1 MVGTYSLFFIISLV
15 TVLAVTPL
23 VQRLAIRWGVL
34 DRPGRRKI
42 HQGEIPRLGG
52 VAVWFASLVPFLVLL
67 IWQDLSVVP
76 LETAW
81 APLVGLL
88 LGSLVVFAV
97 GIWDDI
103 SRLSPWVKLAAE
115 VAASLIVVSFGLK
128 MRLFTNPFGYQLALN
143 WLGIPLTV
151 LWLVGITN
159 AVNLA
164 DGIDGLATGVA
175 AFGAFIL
182 FIMTYSTVHTLVSL
196 LAMALAGA
204 TLGFLRYNFYPATI
218 FLGDS
223 GSLFLGFYL
232 GGLSIWASEKSTIT
246 FAILIPIVAL
256 GLPLADM
263 IYAVVRR
270 WTRGVPLKQADREHI
285 HHKLLDMGFAQR
297 ATVLILYAVNIF
309 LVLLAG
315 TLLLTRNSWAAYILV
330 LLGLA
335 LIVGSRFLG
344 YFRFSRLLKNPVR
357 RWRDFQQSKYIAF
370 RARWLRQAF
379 EREKRLEQRWALTT
393 ELWGDLGFRQA
404 LFNPAGTAF
413 PPLQWRNPD
422 QSEDRSGAARE
433 LTLTLSLLGDREE
446 IGTLHLTWSSDTQ
459 PLPPGLEKLLTIM
472 AHDFGRTVNQ
482 SGATNP

>member
-1 MVGTYSLFFIISLV
+1 MVEAYILFFIAALI
-15 TVLAVTPL
+15 TVLGVTPL

-52 VAVWFASLVPFLVLL
+52 VAVFIASFVPFLGFLL
-67 IWQDLSVVP
+67 WDDLSAAT

-81 APLVGLL
+81 NPLVGLI
-88 LGSLVVFAV
+88 LGSLIVFAV

-115 VAASLIVVSFGLK
+115 GAASLIVVSCGIK
-128 MRLFTNPFGYQLALN
+128 MELFSNPFGYQLALN
-143 WLGIPLTV
+143 WLGVPLTV
-151 LWLVGITN
+151 FWLVGITN

-164 DGIDGLATGVA
+164 DGVDGLATGIA

-182 FIMTYSTVHTLVSL
+182 FIMTYPTVHTLVTL
-196 LAMALAGA
+196 LAIALAGA
-204 TLGFLRYNFYPATI
+204 TLGFLRFNFYPATI

-246 FAILIPIVAL
+246 FALLIPIVAL

-270 WTRGVPLKQADREHI
+270 WTRGMPIKQADREHI
-285 HHKLLDMGFAQR
+285 HHKLLEMGFAQR
-297 ATVLILYAVNIF
+297 ATVLILYGVNIF

-315 TLLLTRNSWAAYILV
+315 MLLLTRNSWAAYILV

-335 LIVGSRFLG
+335 LVVGSRFLG
-344 YFRFSRLLKNPVR
+344 YFRFSRLLKNPTR
-357 RWRDFQQSKYIAF
+357 RWKDFQQVKYIAF
-370 RARWLRQAF
+370 RTHWLRQAF
-379 EREKRLEQRWALTT
+379 ERETRLEQRWALVT
-393 ELWGDLGFRQA
+393 ELWQDLGFHQA
-404 LFNPAGTAF
+404 AFTSSGPDFRPVHWLNPNQ
-413 PPLQWRNPD
+413 PQ
-422 QSEDRSGAARE
+422 DRAEEGRE
-433 LTLTLSLLGDREE
+433 LSLTLSLLGDRGK
-446 IGTLHLTWSSDTQ
+446 IGSLHLTWLPDTH
-459 PLPPGLEKLLTIM
+459 PLPPGLDKLLTVM
-472 AHDFGRTVNQ
+472 AHDFGHRLDL
-482 SGATNP
+482 SGITKS